1 MKLYF
6 RLLIDIVRYLH
17 WKFPAM
23 LILMGLVGVTEG
35 LSVSLLLPLFAQI
48 GISYSAG
55 PGLAGGL
62 LHQVLS
68 AIGGSIGVSG
78 LLVIIVGFAALQA
91 VFFIALHWWMTS
103 ASRSYKR
110 GRQSQLF
117 HAIMYAQWEFVSSKK
132 AGELTNAIVSESERL
147 AQSFYIG
154 LYLISTFLGTCIYLA
169 LALMIAWPITLALIG
184 SAVVMTLAVLRLY
197 GKSFAVG
204 QSIAPLNAELQ
215 SVLSERIS
223 GIKIVK
229 ATTSEAVA
237 CARVNSIVGRLESA
251 NVVVN
256 FLPMFVRGLFEFL
269 AFCALAAIFVLG
281 QEHFGV
287 SPGNVIVVFAL
298 FMRLFPRITT
308 VQSYLH
314 MLNGFLHAMGAIDE
328 LQSAVEA
335 HAERRNGADERL
347 LVPLPSQLVLR
358 DVAVKFDE
366 RNVLEHIDLIMPI
379 PGMIGVVGGSG
390 AGKSTLVHVLLGLV
404 SPSAG
409 SITLGA
415 HNLGSAPL
423 RAWRRQ
429 IGYVPQETIL
439 FHASVRENLM
449 LPRPNATT
457 AEVELAAKR
466 AHAHDFISAL
476 PRGYDTII
484 GDQGVLLSGGQ
495 RQRIAIARALLMD
508 PIVLLMDEAMSALD
522 SESEALVLSALKE
535 LRGQIGILLIAHRLA
550 TVRHADVIAVL
561 DEGRLVECGTW
572 DELVTRRERLHA
584 LIQAQVT

>member
-6 RLLIDIVRYLH
+6 RLLIDIVRYLR
-17 WKFPAM
+17 WKFPAI

-35 LSVSLLLPLFAQI
+35 LSVSLLLPLFSQI

-55 PGLAGGL
+55 PGLAGSL
-62 LHQVLS
+62 LHQALS
-68 AIGGSIGVSG
+68 AIGGSFGISS
-78 LLVIIVGFAALQA
+78 LLVIIVGVAALQA
-91 VFFIALHWWMTS
+91 IFFIALHWWMTS

-117 HAIMYAQWEFVSSKK
+117 RAIMYAQWEFVSSKK

-154 LYLISTFLGTCIYLA
+154 LYLISTFVGTCIYLV

-204 QSIAPLNAELQ
+204 KSIAPLNAELQ
-215 SVLSERIS
+215 SILSERIS

-229 ATTSEAVA
+229 ATTSEAA
-237 CARVNSIVGRLESA
+237 AFARVNSIVGKLESA

-314 MLNGFLHAMGAIDE
+314 LLNGFLHAMVAIDE

-347 LVPLPSQLVLR
+347 SVPLPSQLVLH
-358 DVAVKFDE
+358 DVAVKFGE
-366 RNVLEHIDLIMPI
+366 RNVLEHINLSMPI

-415 HNLGSAPL
+415 HNLASAPL

-439 FHASVRENLM
+439 FHASVRENLL
-449 LPRPNATT
+449 LPRPNATA

-495 RQRIAIARALLMD
+495 RQRIAIARALLID

-522 SESEALVLSALKE
+522 SESEATVLSALRE

-572 DELVTRRERLHA
+572 DELITRRERLHA
-584 LIQAQVT
+584 FIQAQVT

>member
-1 MKLYF
+1 
-6 RLLIDIVRYLH
+6 
-17 WKFPAM
+17 
-23 LILMGLVGVTEG
+23 
-35 LSVSLLLPLFAQI
+35 
-48 GISYSAG
+48 
-55 PGLAGGL
+55 
-62 LHQVLS
+62 
-68 AIGGSIGVSG
+68 
-78 LLVIIVGFAALQA
+78 
-91 VFFIALHWWMTS
+91 
-103 ASRSYKR
+103 
-110 GRQSQLF
+110 
-117 HAIMYAQWEFVSSKK
+117 
-132 AGELTNAIVSESERL
+132 RL

-154 LYLISTFLGTCIYLA
+154 LYLISTFLGICIYLA

-184 SAVVMTLAVLRLY
+184 SAVVMTLAALPLY
-197 GKSFAVG
+197 RKSFAVG

-215 SVLSERIS
+215 SILSERIS

-229 ATTSEAVA
+229 ATTSEVAA

-251 NVVVN
+251 NAVVN
-256 FLPMFVRGLFEFL
+256 FLPIFVRGLLEFL
-269 AFCALAAIFVLG
+269 SFCALAAIFVLG
-281 QEHFGV
+281 QGGFGV
-287 SPGNVIVVFAL
+287 PPGNVIVVFAL

-314 MLNGFLHAMGAIDE
+314 VLNGFLHAMAAIDE

-335 HAERRNGADERL
+335 HAERQDGADEKL
-347 LVPLPSQLVLR
+347 SVPLPSQLVLR
-358 DVAVKFDE
+358 DVTVKFGE
-366 RNVLEHIDLIMPI
+366 RSVLEHIDLAMPI

-415 HNLGSAPL
+415 HNLANVPL
-423 RAWRRQ
+423 RTWRRR

-449 LPRPNATT
+449 LPRPDATA
-457 AEVELAAKR
+457 AEVELAAQR

-495 RQRIAIARALLMD
+495 RQRIAIARALFMD

-522 SESEALVLSALKE
+522 SESEAAVLSALKE

-550 TVRHADVIAVL
+550 TVRHADLIVVL
-561 DEGRLVECGTW
+561 QESRQIESGTW
-572 DELVTRRERLHA
+572 DELV
-584 LIQAQVT
+584 

>member
-1 MKLYF
+1 MNLYLH
-6 RLLIDIVRYLH
+6 LLINIVRFLR
-17 WKFPAM
+17 WKLSAI
-23 LILMGLVGVTEG
+23 LILMVLVGVTEG
-35 LSVSLLLPLFAQI
+35 LSVSLLLPLFSQL
-48 GISYSAG
+48 GISYSAS

-62 LHQVLS
+62 LHQALS
-68 AIGGSIGVSG
+68 AIGGAFGISSM
-78 LLVIIVGFAALQA
+78 LVIIVGVTALQA

-110 GRQSQLF
+110 CRQSQLF
-117 HAIMYAQWEFVSSKK
+117 GAIMTAQWEFVSQKK
-132 AGELTNAIVSESERL
+132 AGELTSTIVNECERL

-184 SAVVMTLAVLRLY
+184 SAVVMTLAALPLY
-197 GKSFAVG
+197 RKSFAVG

-215 SVLSERIS
+215 SILSERIS

-229 ATTSEAVA
+229 ATTSEAAA

-251 NVVVN
+251 NAVVN
-256 FLPMFVRGLFEFL
+256 FLPIFVRGLLEFL
-269 AFCALAAIFVLG
+269 SFCALAAIFVLG
-281 QEHFGV
+281 QGGFGV
-287 SPGNVIVVFAL
+287 PPGNVIVVFAL

-314 MLNGFLHAMGAIDE
+314 VLNGFLHAMGAIDE

-335 HAERRNGADERL
+335 HAERQDGADEKL
-347 LVPLPSQLVLR
+347 SVPLPSQLVLR
-358 DVAVKFDE
+358 DVTVKFGE
-366 RNVLEHIDLIMPI
+366 RSVLEHIDLAMPI

-415 HNLGSAPL
+415 HNLANVPL
-423 RAWRRQ
+423 RTWRRR

-449 LPRPNATT
+449 LPRPDATA
-457 AEVELAAKR
+457 AEVELAAQR

-522 SESEALVLSALKE
+522 SESEAAVLSALKE

-550 TVRHADVIAVL
+550 TVRHADLIVVL
-561 DEGRLVECGTW
+561 QESRQIESGTW
-572 DELVTRRERLHA
+572 DELVARRERLHA
-584 LIQAQVT
+584 FIQAQAT

>member
-1 MKLYF
+1 MNLYLH
-6 RLLIDIVRYLH
+6 LLIDIVRFLR
-17 WKFPAM
+17 WKFSLI
-23 LILMGLVGVTEG
+23 LILMVLVGVTEG
-35 LSVSLLLPLFAQI
+35 LSVSLLLPLFSRL
-48 GISYSAG
+48 GISYSAS

-62 LHQVLS
+62 LHQALS
-68 AIGGSIGVSG
+68 AIGGSFAISSM
-78 LLVIIVGFAALQA
+78 LVIIIGVAALQA
-91 VFFIALHWWMTS
+91 VFFITLHWWMTS

-110 GRQSQLF
+110 GCQSQLF
-117 HAIMYAQWEFVSSKK
+117 QAIMTAQWEFVSQKK
-132 AGELTNAIVSESERL
+132 AGELTSAIVSECERL

-154 LYLISTFLGTCIYLA
+154 LYLISTFLGICIYLA

-184 SAVVMTLAVLRLY
+184 SAVVMTLAALPLY
-197 GKSFAVG
+197 RKSFAVG

-215 SVLSERIS
+215 SILSERIS

-229 ATTSEAVA
+229 ATTSEAAA

-251 NVVVN
+251 NAVVN
-256 FLPMFVRGLFEFL
+256 FLPIFVRGLLEFL
-269 AFCALAAIFVLG
+269 SFCALAAIFVLG
-281 QEHFGV
+281 QGGFGV
-287 SPGNVIVVFAL
+287 PPGNVIVVFAL

-314 MLNGFLHAMGAIDE
+314 VLNGFLHAMGAIDE
-328 LQSAVEA
+328 LQGAVEA
-335 HAERRNGADERL
+335 HAERQDGADEKL
-347 LVPLPSQLVLR
+347 SVPLPSQLVLR
-358 DVAVKFDE
+358 DVTVKFGE
-366 RNVLEHIDLIMPI
+366 RSVLEHIDLAMPI

-390 AGKSTLVHVLLGLV
+390 AGKSTPVHVLLGLV

-415 HNLGSAPL
+415 HNLANVPL
-423 RAWRRQ
+423 RTWRRR

-449 LPRPNATT
+449 LPRPDATA
-457 AEVELAAKR
+457 AEVELAAQR

-522 SESEALVLSALKE
+522 SESEAAVLSALKE
-535 LRGQIGILLIAHRLA
+535 LRGEIGILLVAHRLA

-561 DEGRLVECGTW
+561 NEGRLVESGAW
-572 DELVTRRERLHA
+572 DELVNRRERLHA
-584 LIQAQVT
+584 FIQAQAT

>member
-6 RLLIDIVRYLH
+6 RLLIDIVRYLR
-17 WKFPAM
+17 WKFPAI

-35 LSVSLLLPLFAQI
+35 LSVSLLLPLFSQI

-55 PGLAGGL
+55 PGLAGSL
-62 LHQVLS
+62 LHQALS
-68 AIGGSIGVSG
+68 AIGGSFGISS
-78 LLVIIVGFAALQA
+78 LLVIIVGVAALQA

-117 HAIMYAQWEFVSSKK
+117 RAIMYAQWEFVSSKK

-154 LYLISTFLGTCIYLA
+154 LYLISTFLGTCIYLV

-204 QSIAPLNAELQ
+204 KSIAPLNAELQ
-215 SVLSERIS
+215 SILSERIS

-229 ATTSEAVA
+229 ATTSEAAA

-314 MLNGFLHAMGAIDE
+314 LLNGFLHAMGAIDE

-335 HAERRNGADERL
+335 HAEQRNGADERL
-347 LVPLPSQLVLR
+347 SVPLPSQLVLR
-358 DVAVKFDE
+358 DVAVKFGE
-366 RNVLEHIDLIMPI
+366 RSVLEHIDLSMPI

-415 HNLGSAPL
+415 HNLASAPL

-429 IGYVPQETIL
+429 IGYVPQETTL

-449 LPRPNATT
+449 LPRPNATA

-522 SESEALVLSALKE
+522 SESEATVLSALKE

-584 LIQAQVT
+584 FIQAQVT

>member
-1 MKLYF
+1 MKLHLQ
-6 RLLIDIVRYLH
+6 LLIKIVRYLR
-17 WKFPAM
+17 WKFLAM
-23 LILMGLVGVTEG
+23 LVLMGLVGVTEG
-35 LSVSLLLPLFAQI
+35 LSVSLLLPLFSQI

-55 PGLAGGL
+55 SGLAGGL
-62 LHQVLS
+62 LHQALS
-68 AIGGSIGVSG
+68 AIGGSFGIFS
-78 LLVIIVGFAALQA
+78 LLVIIAGFAALQA
-91 VFFIALHWWMTS
+91 VFFIALHWWMTN
-103 ASRSYKR
+103 ASRNYKR

-117 HAIMYAQWEFVSSKK
+117 RAIMYAQWEFVSSKK
-132 AGELTNAIVSESERL
+132 SGELTNAIVSESERL

-154 LYLISTFLGTCIYLA
+154 LYLISTVLGTSLYLA
-169 LALMIAWPITLALIG
+169 LALMIAWPVALALIG
-184 SAVVMTLAVLRLY
+184 SAVLMTLAVVRLY
-197 GKSFAVG
+197 GKSFAIG

-229 ATTSEAVA
+229 ATTGEAAA
-237 CARVNSIVGRLESA
+237 CARVNSIVGKLERA
-251 NVVVN
+251 NVMAN

-281 QEHFGV
+281 QEHFDV

-314 MLNGFLHAMGAIDE
+314 LLNGFLHAMGAIDE
-328 LQSAVEA
+328 LQNAAEA
-335 HAERRNGADERL
+335 HAERRNGADKKL
-347 LVPLPSQLVLR
+347 PVALPSQLALR
-358 DVAVKFDE
+358 DVTVNFGARK
-366 RNVLEHIDLIMPI
+366 VLEHINLAIPI

-390 AGKSTLVHVLLGLV
+390 AGKSTLVHALLGLV
-404 SPSAG
+404 SPSG
-409 SITLGA
+409 GLITLGA
-415 HNLGSAPL
+415 HNLASVPL
-423 RAWRRQ
+423 CAWRRR

-439 FHASVRENLM
+439 FHASVRDNLM
-449 LPRPNATT
+449 LSRPDATA

-466 AHAHDFISAL
+466 AQAHDFISAL
-476 PRGYDTII
+476 PHGYDTII

-508 PIVLLMDEAMSALD
+508 PIALLMDEAMSALD
-522 SESEALVLSALKE
+522 TESEALVLSALKE

-550 TVRHADVIAVL
+550 TVRYADVIAVL
-561 DEGRLVECGTW
+561 HEGRLVECGTW

>member
-6 RLLIDIVRYLH
+6 RLLIDIVRYLR
-17 WKFPAM
+17 WKFPAI

-35 LSVSLLLPLFAQI
+35 LSVSLLLPLFSQI

-55 PGLAGGL
+55 PGLAGSL
-62 LHQVLS
+62 LHQALS
-68 AIGGSIGVSG
+68 AIGGSFGISS
-78 LLVIIVGFAALQA
+78 LLVIIVGVAALQA

-117 HAIMYAQWEFVSSKK
+117 RAIMYAQWEFVSSKK

-154 LYLISTFLGTCIYLA
+154 LYLISTFLGTCIYLV

-184 SAVVMTLAVLRLY
+184 SAVVMTLAVLQLY

-204 QSIAPLNAELQ
+204 KSIAPLNAELQ
-215 SVLSERIS
+215 SILSERIS

-229 ATTSEAVA
+229 ATTSEAAA

-314 MLNGFLHAMGAIDE
+314 LLNGFLHAMGAIDE

-335 HAERRNGADERL
+335 HAEQRNGADERL
-347 LVPLPSQLVLR
+347 SVPLPLQLVLR
-358 DVAVKFDE
+358 DVAVKFGE
-366 RNVLEHIDLIMPI
+366 RSVLEHIDLSMPI

-415 HNLGSAPL
+415 HNLASAPL

-429 IGYVPQETIL
+429 IGYVPQETTL

-449 LPRPNATT
+449 LPRPNATA

-522 SESEALVLSALKE
+522 SESEATVLSALKE
-535 LRGQIGILLIAHRLA
+535 LRGRD
-550 TVRHADVIAVL
+550 RHFADRASSG
-561 DEGRLVECGTW
+561 DGSPRRRDCR
-572 DELVTRRERLHA
+572 TRRRSTGRMRHLGRASHA
-584 LIQAQVT
+584 A

>member
-1 MKLYF
+1 MKLHLQ
-6 RLLIDIVRYLH
+6 LLINIVRYLR

-35 LSVSLLLPLFAQI
+35 LSVSLLLPLFSQI

-55 PGLAGGL
+55 PGLAGSL
-62 LHQVLS
+62 LHQALS
-68 AIGGSIGVSG
+68 AIGGSFGISS

-117 HAIMYAQWEFVSSKK
+117 RAIMCAQWEFVSSKK

-229 ATTSEAVA
+229 ATVGEDAA
-237 CARVNSIVGRLESA
+237 CARVNSIVGKLERA
-251 NVVVN
+251 NAVVN

-314 MLNGFLHAMGAIDE
+314 LLNGFLHAMAAIDE
-328 LQSAVEA
+328 LQSAAEA
-335 HAERRNGADERL
+335 HTERQNGGDEKL
-347 LVPLPSQLVLR
+347 SVPLPSQLALR
-358 DVAVKFDE
+358 DVAVKFGE
-366 RNVLEHIDLIMPI
+366 RNVLEHIDLAMPI
-379 PGMIGVVGGSG
+379 PGMIGIVGGSG

-415 HNLGSAPL
+415 HNLARVPL

-429 IGYVPQETIL
+429 VGYVPQETIL

-449 LPRPNATT
+449 LPRPDATA

-550 TVRHADVIAVL
+550 TVRYADVIAVL
-561 DEGRLVECGTW
+561 HEGRLAECGTW
-572 DELVTRRERLHA
+572 DQLVTRRERLHA
-584 LIQAQVT
+584 LIQAQVN